1 MQSIVIDSGDH
12 VEVENKIKLW
22 KKGWDDVDVAFFT
35 WNVSKTVLINDV
47 SLSITAYTFDKGM

>member
-1 MQSIVIDSGDH
+1 VIDSGDH
-12 VEVENKIKLW
+12 VVVENKIKLW

>member
-1 MQSIVIDSGDH
+1 VIDSGDH